1 MTDIPMTDRAP
12 DYVYVTY
19 IKTTPKK
26 VWDAITVPEFAR
38 QYWTY
43 ENVSDWKKGSPW
55 EHRTRDGKT
64 MLVGTVEETRP
75 PEKLVITWSAPGNE
89 ANASRVTFDIA
100 KAGEMVKLTVT
111 HSQLRAGTD
120 MAKNIAIGWPRVL
133 SSLKSFLETGQPL
146 VESWAEYKQTCD
158 V

>member
-1 MTDIPMTDRAP
+1 MTEFAP

-19 IKTTPKK
+19 IKSTPQK

-43 ENVSDWKKGSPW
+43 ENVSDWKKGSQW
-55 EHRTRDGKT
+55 SHKTRDGKT
-64 MLVGTVEETRP
+64 MIHGTVEETRP
-75 PEKLVITWSAPGNE
+75 PEKLVFSWSAPGNE
-89 ANASRVTFDIA
+89 ANASRVSFDIA
-100 KAGEMVKLTVT
+100 KAGGMVKLTVT
-111 HSQLRAGTD
+111 HSRLKAGTD

-133 SSLKSFLETGQPL
+133 SNLKSWLETGTAM
-146 VESWAEYKQTCD
+146 VDDWAEYKQTID